1 MNKVINI
8 IIKSF
13 LTLIVILLSSACPPV
28 STEPCFGCGEDINN
42 VSLEILELTATDSK
56 LKAEGT
62 VSNTGTG
69 TITQPWYIEGK
80 FYADNTH
87 TIIIGVDAY
96 SQTIPLSPGET
107 INWELSISSSD
118 LTISEKEVSDYPN
131 FSVSSLRVY
140 KE

>member
-1 MNKVINI
+1 MNKITNI
-8 IIKSF
+8 LTKLF
-13 LTLIVILLSSACPPV
+13 VTLIVILLSSCNGDPPLG
-28 STEPCFGCGEDINN
+28 SGDDI
-42 VSLEILELTATDSK
+42 SSADIEISELTATDSK
-56 LKAEGT
+56 LKAAGT

-87 TIIIGVDAY
+87 TTVIGAAQARQY
-96 SQTIPLSPGET
+96 IPLSPGEA
-107 INWELSISSSD
+107 IGWELSIQSDD